1 MPGTRRIAV
10 SGHRGLPAATADLVN
25 KAIRAGLAECAPDV
39 TGISCLAD
47 GADQIFAR
55 AVTDLGGRLEVIVPA
70 AGYRAGFPAATQ
82 PEYDR
87 GHGIPVR
94 VIWPD
99 GAQRE

>member
-55 AVTDLGGRLEVIVPA
+55 
-70 AGYRAGFPAATQ
+70 GYRSRRQARS
-82 PEYDR
+82 DR
-87 GHGIPVR
+87 PGRWVPGR
-94 VIWPD
+94 VSGRDPTRI
-99 GAQRE
+99 